1 MRGNNI
7 KVEET
12 ELVDVTFYKP
22 TGKYYTSCRIEL
34 PLYLS
39 SEGYKQA
46 IVDKQTCLEDGWQ
59 NSDSAW
65 MVSTSA
71 KHNADYK
78 GFHEHVWLPFAFKGI
93 EKTRLA
99 GGFF

>member
-12 ELVDVTFYKP
+12 ELVDVTFYKSNGKFY
-22 TGKYYTSCRIEL
+22 TGCRIEL

-39 SEGYKQA
+39 SAGYRQA
-46 IVDKQTCLEDGWQ
+46 IVDNQTCLEDGWQ
-59 NSDSAW
+59 DSDNAW
-65 MVSTSA
+65 IVVTSA
-71 KHNADYK
+71 HHNPEYK

-93 EKTRLA
+93 KKNRFP
-99 GGFF
+99 GGIF